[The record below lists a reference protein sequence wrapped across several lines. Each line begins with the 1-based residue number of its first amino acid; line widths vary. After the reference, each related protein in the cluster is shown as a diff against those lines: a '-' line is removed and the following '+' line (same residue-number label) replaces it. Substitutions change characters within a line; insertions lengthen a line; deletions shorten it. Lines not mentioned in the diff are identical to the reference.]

1 MFCYNDINFF
11 LIIVFLFL
19 GYVNIVDINRIVKD
33 FKIIYDVVCN
43 GVFIL
48 YVIVMYFVNV
58 ILENIGNVLIFVVGW
73 SIYFCYYIFI

>member
-58 ILENIGNVLIFVVGW
+58 ILENIGSVLIFVVGW

>member
-33 FKIIYDVVCN
+33 FKIIYGVVCN

-58 ILENIGNVLIFVVGW
+58 IFENIGSVLIFVVGW

>member
-11 LIIVFLFL
+11 LIIVILFL

-33 FKIIYDVVCN
+33 FKINYDVVCN

-58 ILENIGNVLIFVVGW
+58 ILENIGSVLIFVVGW

>member
-1 MFCYNDINFF
+1 M
-11 LIIVFLFL
+11 FLFL

-58 ILENIGNVLIFVVGW
+58 ILENIGSVLIFVVGW